1 MWKIIVILLILN
13 LSSNCSIEYLK
24 ITMKDSPM
32 TYSNSQ
38 KYFSRNAFLI
48 PIVFT
53 TMVSCSS
60 GGGESSPPVQ
70 PPLEALSRVSVSS
83 NGVEGDD
90 LSQGSG
96 ISGDGRFVTFDSY
109 ATNLV
114 DNDTNGQIDVFVRDT
129 LAGTTSRISV
139 PDQSLS
145 DNEGNGYSGLPRITS
160 DGRFIVFESMASN
173 LVSGDTNDKSD
184 IFVRD
189 TQTNETIRVSVH
201 TNGAQGTFD
210 SYYGAIS
217 ADGRFVAFNSQASEL
232 VDNDNNDTYDV
243 FVHEIS
249 TRTTSRV
256 SVSSSDSEGDSGSD
270 GIPDIS
276 GDGRYVVFGS
286 DSTNLVPDDTN
297 NNYDVFVH
305 DRVTQETKRISV
317 NNLAE
322 QGNGESYY
330 SKISED
336 GSLIVFSSEATNLT
350 DDNNDGVYDDDTNG
364 VLDFFISDWQNGVI
378 VKITRNAS
386 GEEANGD
393 SYAGDSGSISGDN
406 RFIVFESSATNLTEE
421 GVSGT
426 FIYDRLN
433 QTIDLIDGN
442 GSYAPTISAD
452 GKYIGLT
459 SPNDALVEND
469 TNASSDVFKMPN
481 NR

>member
-1 MWKIIVILLILN
+1 MWKIIVILPILK
-13 LSSNCSIEYLK
+13 LSSSRLTGFIK
-24 ITMKDSPM
+24 IIMKGNTMK
-32 TYSNSQ
+32 YSNSQ

-48 PIVFT
+48 LIVFT
-53 TMVSCSS
+53 TMVSCSG

-96 ISGDGRFVTFDSY
+96 ISGDGRFVTFNSD

-114 DNDTNGQIDVFVRDT
+114 DNDTNGQTDVFVRDT

-139 PDQSLS
+139 PDQSLP
-145 DNEGNGYSGLPRITS
+145 DNEGNGYSQLPRITS
-160 DGRFIVFESMASN
+160 DGRYIAFESRASN
-173 LVSGDTNDKSD
+173 LVSGDTNDKID

-189 TQTNETIRVSVH
+189 TQTNKTIRVSVH

-217 ADGRFVAFNSQASEL
+217 ADGRFVAFYSLASEL
-232 VDNDNNDTYDV
+232 VDNDNNDWYDV
-243 FVHEIS
+243 FVHEVS
-249 TRTTSRV
+249 THTTSRV
-256 SVSSSDSEGDSGSD
+256 SVSSSGSESEGSD

-286 DSTNLVPDDTN
+286 GSTNLVPGDTN
-297 NNYDVFVH
+297 RHYDVFVH

>member
-53 TMVSCSS
+53 TMASCSS